1 MKVKKFLAL
10 IIALAITVSCGLQ
23 AVVHADGNYV
33 LDENFSVSSASELSG
48 WTFERKANTDGA
60 SYQTYTPDIVNNH
73 LKIQPTEEGYDA
85 ARAVYTFPEGLK
97 GAIKVSYKIGLGEGI
112 STRVSV
118 NANNVISNFDEDHS
132 VSIAWTGSEEAPYT
146 FGKELN
152 YYKNGY
158 RQWYEVESYI
168 DLVGKK
174 AKTTVTLGN
183 SKWESKV
190 ANIESLQCNQLQ
202 FTTTKQSDD
211 ASDFTY
217 LSYVK
222 VEHFP
227 LGFSVNSQKLGNIFD
242 QNDNETFAVS
252 VGNYSDEKKTAKL
265 VWEAV
270 NDYTGE
276 TKRGE
281 KAAFSAKAGER
292 TNTEIKVDIKK
303 FGTYTMTVHLMYLK
317 DGIYVE
323 ENEPRVIKFSKILA
337 SNNGERNTNFG
348 FAVQSIEDSSSDVNA
363 SDSFDVMEKAG
374 AMGIRGIFTWQ
385 SCTVGDGS
393 VGTTVPSR
401 TNQAIFNEIEARG
414 ANSIITLAYGHTTLV
429 DQNGKTPDS
438 WRAPKSDI
446 DIHRF
451 GNYCTDIAELTK
463 DYAEYYE
470 IWNEWDGG
478 FNPDGLGVEY
488 YVKILKK
495 AYEKIKAVNPNA
507 KVLCNSFG
515 ADDYFESALDA
526 GVYEYCDGFVMH
538 GYMQQSYFPNSIW
551 LTDYKNNRL
560 DVIRNYERTKGYSTR
575 KNMYFNENGISTAI
589 NWDYAADKHHNWRTV
604 TEDVQAEIVPK
615 YVAFARAHDLTEQ
628 IYWFTL
634 LDVGADDSQKSDMWG
649 VMHYPNGFDTPYLA
663 KQSYASIAA
672 MNKLMNG
679 GITNTSWNNIE
690 TTRRVKRLVP
700 EHPYYSTSAEYMNAY
715 ENCAYVFQRGA
726 NDGLGNNLAVLWSE
740 SNRDY
745 TLKLGCRTVD
755 VYDLFGNKT
764 TLSSADG
771 IYKIPVNDTVKYVA
785 GDFTSFDEATASITT
800 AEYDA
805 NKNIMHIAGFVNG
818 VNTTVNAGIYK
829 AGQLVKQV
837 PVNISNGSFNKLFS
851 ITEAGT
857 YTIKL
862 GTYAETQISVSPVS
876 VETGSSVI
884 GGVSVYLDDDRN
896 ICIAGRI
903 SDFAD
908 NENASVIIV
917 PSGQTVTSDNIL
929 YINQLEI
936 ENDGSFLEKAEIYS
950 TEKQFDIYIGATNA
964 ARTASG
970 LAYDGV
976 YRVKSFD
983 YTNDYTLSVS
993 AILYNTTD
1001 ADKNAKIFIAQYD
1014 EAGKIIDITSSVV
1027 TVRHSEAEPQ
1037 IFELSDE
1044 KNVNAASYKAFV
1056 WDTTDGSMRPLFS
1069 IVDFDRLVLNEFATV
1084 QSFHTDLMKAFLNDS
1099 NENIGNYV
1107 DGTVAQDTPL
1117 PITFKWAWKGNDVAP
1132 SQYTLSLSENA
1143 DMTGARNYVTNG
1155 TSWDIYNLKVNTDY
1169 YWTVSAND
1177 ARGNRITSKVGTM
1190 STENKAPRNLL
1201 ISGLPNARDIGGW
1214 NTLDGKQVK
1223 QGYLYRSFR
1232 LSYISN
1238 DSLKQVITSD
1248 GINTMRN
1255 DLGIKSEIDLR
1266 KDSEMPIETYTESV
1280 LGSDVNYF
1288 RTPMEY
1294 GNYLVN
1300 NKEIIQDI
1308 FEILSDSN
1316 NYPIVYHCSAGAD
1329 RTGVITYLI
1338 NGLLGVS
1345 KEDLLKDYLI
1355 TNFAKTDGTFRTID
1369 GIANNYVKILDEY
1382 RGNTLSEKI
1391 YNYLSEVIEVPMEQL
1406 DFIIN
1411 FLKD

>member
-1 MKVKKFLAL
+1 MMKKLMVFL
-10 IIALAITVSCGLQ
+10 LAVMMVISGNLQ

-48 WTFERKANTDGA
+48 WTFERRASTDGA

-132 VSIAWTGSEEAPYT
+132 VSIAWTGSAEAPYT

-183 SKWESKV
+183 SKWESEV

-292 TNTEIKVDIKK
+292 TDTEIKVDIKK

-374 AMGIRGIFTWQ
+374 AMGMRGILTWQ

-401 TNQAIFNEIEARG
+401 ANQAILDEIEARG
-414 ANSIITLAYGHTTLV
+414 MKSIITLAYGHTTLV
-429 DQNGKTPDS
+429 DQNGNTPDS

-478 FNPDGLGVEY
+478 FNVDRLGVKY

-515 ADDYFESALDA
+515 GNDYFESALDA

-551 LTDYKNNRL
+551 LTDYKDSRL
-560 DVIRNYERTKGYSTR
+560 DVIRNYEKKKGYSTR

-589 NWDYAADKHHNWRTV
+589 NWDYAADKNHNWRTV

-615 YVAFARAHDLTEQ
+615 YVAFARAYDLTDQ

-634 LDVGADDSQKSDMWG
+634 LDSGADDSQKSNMWG

-700 EHPYYSTSAEYMNAY
+700 EHPYYSTSTEYMDAY

-740 SNRDY
+740 TPMER
-745 TLKLGCRTVD
+745 TLKLGCSTVD
-755 VYDLFGNKT
+755 MYDLFGNKT
-764 TLSSADG
+764 TLASSDG
-771 IYKIPVNDTVKYVA
+771 VYKVSLTNSVTYLA
-785 GDFTSFDEATASITT
+785 GNFNSFEEASASITT
-800 AEYDA
+800 AKYDA
-805 NKNIMHIAGFVNG
+805 DKGIAQIEGFVNG
-818 VNTTVNAGIYK
+818 VNTTVNADIYK
-829 AGQLVKQV
+829 NGQLVKQV
-837 PVNISNGSFNKLFS
+837 SVKITNGKFNKMFS
-851 ITEAGT
+851 IAEAGT
-857 YTIKL
+857 YTVRL
-862 GTYAETQISVSPVS
+862 GSYAQTEITAAPA
-876 VETGSSVI
+876 SSWSGPSTV
-884 GGVSVYLDDDRN
+884 GGVTAYLDSDN
-896 ICIAGRI
+896 KICINGRI
-903 SDFAD
+903 NNFAED
-908 NENASVIIV
+908 ENVSVIIV
-917 PSGQTVTSDNIL
+917 PKGASVEKNNFL
-929 YINQLEI
+929 YINQVAVR
-936 ENDGSFLEKAEIYS
+936 NDGSFSDEAEIYS
-950 TEKQFDIYIGATNA
+950 LAKEVDIYIGATNA
-964 ARTASG
+964 GRTKSG
-970 LAYDGV
+970 FAYDGV
-976 YRVKSFD
+976 YKVKTFD
-983 YTNDYTLSVS
+983 YTEYDSLAVA
-993 AILYNTTD
+993 AIVYNTTD
-1001 ADKNAKIFIAQYD
+1001 TDKNATIFISQYD
-1014 EAGKIIDITSSVV
+1014 QLGRMVDISSSPIV
-1027 TVRHSEAEPQ
+1027 VRHSVAEGQ
-1037 IFELSDE
+1037 VFEFTAE
-1044 KNVNAASYKAFV
+1044 KNPSAVSYKALI
-1056 WDTTDGSMRPLFS
+1056 WDTVNGNMEPLSGYVNYSKF
-1069 IVDFDRLVLNEFATV
+1069 RLEEFGGE
-1084 QSFHTDLMKAFLNDS
+1084 QSFHTELMSAYLNDS
-1099 NENIGNYV
+1099 YSSVGDYV
-1107 DGTVAQDTPL
+1107 DGKTSVDEPL
-1117 PITFKWAWKGNDVAP
+1117 PITFRWSWVGRDTAP
-1132 SQYTLSLSENA
+1132 AEYTLKISENS
-1143 DMTGARNYVTNG
+1143 DMTDAQEYAVTG
-1155 TSWDIYNLKVNTDY
+1155 KTYDVYNLKVGTDY
-1169 YWTVSAND
+1169 YWRVSALD
-1177 ARGNRITSKVGTM
+1177 ARENVVTSEI
-1190 STENKAPRNLL
+1190 STLKTADNAPRNLK
-1201 ISGLPNARDIGGW
+1201 IGGIPNARDIGGW
-1214 NTLDGKQVK
+1214 VTADGKKVK
-1223 QGYLYRSFR
+1223 QGYLYRTFR
-1232 LSYISN
+1232 LSYMSN
-1238 DSLKQVITSD
+1238 GSFKNVITSA
-1248 GINTMRN
+1248 GISTMR
-1255 DLGIKSEIDLR
+1255 DQLGIKSEIDLR
-1266 KDSEMPIETYTESV
+1266 QLSAGEMPVEYTESV

-1288 RTPMEY
+1288 RTPM
-1294 GNYLVN
+1294 NYENDFLSG
-1300 NKEIIQDI
+1300 NKESIKDI
-1308 FEILSDSN
+1308 FAILADAS
-1316 NYPIVYHCSAGAD
+1316 NYPMVYHCSAGAD
-1329 RTGVITYLI
+1329 RTGCITYLI

-1345 KEDLLKDYLI
+1345 KEDLLRDYLL
-1355 TNFAKTDGTFRTID
+1355 TNFAKTDGNFRGID
-1369 GIANNYVKILDEY
+1369 GIVNKYVKTIDDY
-1382 RGNTLSEKI
+1382 RGNTLSEKV
-1391 YNYLSEVIEVPMEQL
+1391 YNYLNEVIEVPTEQL
-1406 DFIIN
+1406 DFIISY
-1411 FLKD
+1411 LK